1 MKQYYIL
8 LMIITAL
15 TFTACEK
22 VINVDLKN
30 VESKI
35 VIEGIIDNSSNPAK
49 VIISKSVS
57 FSTANTYPPVTGATV
72 KIIDNLS
79 NNFTLTETTRG
90 TYTNAA
96 LIGIPGRTYTLT
108 VTAEGKNYTA
118 VSTMPQQVY
127 LDSLFQEKI
136 TLTKTIIVV
145 NALFDDPAGFGNS
158 YQFIETVNGKRNK
171 AIFILDDQFQDG
183 GTIANQLIDEDIKL
197 KAGDLVQIEMQCV
210 NRTIYRY
217 LLGLSDLQ
225 LGNTVPANPE
235 TNISNNALG
244 YFSTHTSQKKTIQIR

>member
-1 MKQYYIL
+1 MKQYHIL

-30 VESKI
+30 AEAKT
-35 VIEGIIDNSSNPAK
+35 VIEGIVDNSGNPAK

-57 FSTANTYPPVTGATV
+57 FSSANTYPPVTGAVV
-72 KIIDNLS
+72 KITDNLG
-79 NNFTLTETTRG
+79 NTFALTESPAG

-96 LIGIPGRTYTLT
+96 LIGVVGRSYTLN

-118 VSTMPQQVY
+118 VSIMPQRVN
-127 LDSLFQEKI
+127 LDSIFQEKL
-136 TLTKTIIVV
+136 TLTKVTIVADAKF
-145 NALFDDPAGFGNS
+145 NDPTGFGNN

-171 AIFILDDQFQDG
+171 TIFILDDQYQDG
-183 GTIANQLIDEDIKL
+183 GTIINQLVDEDIKL
-197 KAGDLVQIEMQCV
+197 KAGDLVQIEMQCID
-210 NRTIYRY
+210 RTTYRY
-217 LLGLSDLQ
+217 ILGLADLQ
-225 LGNTVPANPE
+225 GGNTVPANPE

-244 YFSTHTSQKKTIQIR
+244 YFSAHTSQKKTMVIQ

>member
-1 MKQYYIL
+1 MKKYHIF
-8 LMIITAL
+8 LMLITAL
-15 TFTACEK
+15 IFTACEK

-30 VESKI
+30 VEAKT
-35 VIEGIIDNSSNPAK
+35 VIEGIIDNSGNPAK
-49 VIISKSVS
+49 VIISKSVA
-57 FSTANTYPPVTGATV
+57 FSVANTYPSVTGAAV
-72 KIIDNLS
+72 KVKDNLGNS
-79 NNFTLTETTRG
+79 FTLVESPAG
-90 TYTNAA
+90 TYTNAT
-96 LIGIPGRTYTLT
+96 LVGVPGRTYTLSI
-108 VTAEGKNYTA
+108 TAEGKNYTA
-118 VSTMPQQVY
+118 VSTMPQPVN

-145 NALFDDPAGFGNS
+145 NALFDDSAGFGNS
-158 YQFIETVNGKRNK
+158 YQFIQTVNGKRNK
-171 AIFILDDQFQDG
+171 TIFILDDQFQDG

-197 KAGDLVQIEMQCV
+197 KASDLVQIEMQCV
-210 NRTIYRY
+210 NRTTYRY